1 VDRNAEKLKVGSL
14 KVFAGELGR
23 LLVEDEDEV

>member
-1 VDRNAEKLKVGSL
+1 VDRNAEKLKVWSL